1 MILKLILMTE
11 LDTCTA
17 KTEFLLLSIRRLS
30 LSDVIRNFIAKR
42 YTISPCL
49 RFAVPLPYMDRAL
62 PYKEGLRPPQFTIKS
77 GINPLVRFA
86 P

>member
-1 MILKLILMTE
+1 MILNLILMTG
-11 LDTCTA
+11 LDSFIT
-17 KTEFLLLSIRRLS
+17 KTEILFLSNRRLS
-30 LSDVIRNFIAKR
+30 LSDVIGNFIAKR

-49 RFAVPLPYMDRAL
+49 RFLVPLPYMDRAL
-62 PYKEGLRPPQFTIKS
+62 PYKEVLRPPQFTIKS

>member
-30 LSDVIRNFIAKR
+30 LSDVIGNFFAKL
-42 YTISPCL
+42 YANSPAIL
-49 RFAVPLPYMDRAL
+49 FWFPIPYMDRAL
-62 PYKEGLRPPQFTIKS
+62 PYKEVLRPPQLTIK
-77 GINPLVRFA
+77 
-86 P
+86 

>member
-1 MILKLILMTE
+1 MILNLILMTG

-17 KTEFLLLSIRRLS
+17 KTEILFLSNRRLS
-30 LSDVIRNFIAKR
+30 LSDVIGNIIAKR

-49 RFAVPLPYMDRAL
+49 RFLVPLPYMDRAL
-62 PYKEGLRPPQFTIKS
+62 PYKEVLRPPQFTIKS